1 MLIRKDQF
9 DEMAIPN
16 IAQFI
21 ERAITFLYENFPES
35 LDEDTDELTETV
47 GSLIEKADSYG
58 LVTEQQAMTYIISA
72 WLLGVD
78 FDKEFPSAKKTLNS
92 KDFSPDEKSDWLAK
106 WTEKVFAAFE
116 EEEK

>member
-16 IAQFI
+16 IARFI
-21 ERAITFLYENFPES
+21 ERAIAFLYENFPES

-58 LVTEQQAMTYIISA
+58 LVTEQQAMNYIISS

-78 FDKEFPSAKKTLNS
+78 FDKEFPAAKKTLNS